1 MMGSRGS
8 SLKANTSKM
17 AGGLM
22 HRAQSWTAAS
32 LRSSQRRWAYHELAG
47 DLVHTAQS
55 WTAASLRSSQR
66 RGRVAKRS
74 RRIPPQESPQNLIEP
89 VVTTGSI
96 RLRLIDLTW

>member
-22 HRAQSWTAAS
+22 HR
-32 LRSSQRRWAYHELAG
+32 
-47 DLVHTAQS
+47 AQS